1 MSKVKPLV
9 AIVGRPNVGKSTLFN
24 RIIEDRK
31 SIVDSVPGV
40 TRDRVY
46 EDAEWAGK
54 TFSLIDTG
62 GYIPYSDDKID
73 KATRA
78 QANIAVEEADLLLF
92 VVDVRDSITGIDRE
106 VAKILRKSNKPIFL
120 VVNKCDNEK
129 YIQDTYEFYELG
141 LGDPFPV
148 SAING
153 RNVGDLLDEVIEKLP
168 VEQYYEDEKRLDLAI
183 VGKPNAGKSSLANAL
198 LGMEKSIVTDIPGT
212 TRDAIDTDLNYED
225 QEITLVDT
233 AGLRKKRKVKDGVEF
248 YSTVRANKS
257 IQRSDVV
264 VLVIDAYQGF
274 TRQDANIVNTVIR
287 YRKGLMIAYNKWDT
301 IDGGV
306 NTAREYFDRTVGLY
320 SELKYYPFLYIS
332 AKYGK
337 RVKNVL
343 DVAIDIYQE
352 RQKTIKTKDLN
363 NYFEQVFAKTPPP
376 AEKGRYIKIK
386 YISQVHT
393 APPVFVFFS
402 NFPRLIGQSYRRF
415 IEGKLRDK
423 FGFNGVPIT
432 LRFRKK

>member
-1 MSKVKPLV
+1 MSKIKPLV

-46 EDAEWAGK
+46 EDAEWAGRK
-54 TFSLIDTG
+54 FSLIDTG
-62 GYIPYSDDKID
+62 GYMPYSDDKID

-78 QANIAVEEADLLLF
+78 QANVAVDEADLLLF

-106 VAKILRKSNKPIFL
+106 VAQILRKSNKPIFL
-120 VVNKCDNEK
+120 VVNKCDNQK
-129 YIQDTYEFYELG
+129 YIDDTYEFFELG
-141 LGDPFPV
+141 IGEPFPV

-153 RNVGDLLDEVIEKLP
+153 RGVGDLLDMVIEKLP
-168 VEQYYEDEKRLDLAI
+168 VELYYEDEKRLNMAI
-183 VGKPNAGKSSLANAL
+183 IGKPNAGKSSLTNAL

-212 TRDAIDTDLNYED
+212 TRDAIDTDLDYD
-225 QEITLVDT
+225 GQEITLIDT
-233 AGLRKKRKVKDGVEF
+233 AGLRKKKKVDDGVEF

-257 IQRSDVV
+257 IQRCDVT

-287 YRKGLMIAYNKWDT
+287 YRKGLIIAYNKWDL
-301 IDGGV
+301 INGDV
-306 NTAREYFDRTVGLY
+306 NTAQDYFDRTVGLY
-320 SELKYYPFLYIS
+320 SQLKYYPFIFIS
-332 AKYGK
+332 AKNG
-337 RVKNVL
+337 RRIRNVL
-343 DVAIDIYQE
+343 DLAIEIFNE
-352 RQKTIKTKDLN
+352 RKKTIPTKELN
-363 NYFEQVFAKTPPP
+363 KYFEKIIERTPPP

-402 NFPRLIGQSYRRF
+402 NFPKSIGENYRRF
-415 IEGKLRDK
+415 LEGKLRDEC
-423 FGFNGVPIT
+423 GFNGVPISM
-432 LRFRKK
+432 RFRKK

>member
-301 IDGGV
+301 IDGSV

-363 NYFEQVFAKTPPP
+363 NYFEKVFAKTPPP

-415 IEGKLRDK
+415 IEGKLRDE

>member
-301 IDGGV
+301 IDGDV

-352 RQKTIKTKDLN
+352 RQKTVKTKDLN

-423 FGFNGVPIT
+423 FGFNGIPIT

>member
-1 MSKVKPLV
+1 MSKIKPLV

-31 SIVDSVPGV
+31 SIVDSIPGV

-62 GYIPYSDDKID
+62 GYMPYSDDKID
-73 KATRA
+73 KATRI

-106 VAKILRKSNKPIFL
+106 VAQILRKSNKPIFL

-129 YIQDTYEFYELG
+129 YLDDIYEFFELG
-141 LGDPFPV
+141 LGDPFPI

-153 RNVGDLLDEVIEKLP
+153 RNVGDLLDEVVDNLP
-168 VEQYYEDEKRLDLAI
+168 VEKYYEDEERIDLAI
-183 VGKPNAGKSSLANAL
+183 IGKPNAGKSSLTNAL

-212 TRDAIDTDLNYED
+212 TRDAIDTDLTYDGQN
-225 QEITLVDT
+225 ITLVDT
-233 AGLRKKRKVKDGVEF
+233 AGLRKKKKIKDGVEF

-257 IQRSDVV
+257 IQRCDIA

-274 TRQDANIVNTVIR
+274 TRQDANIVNEVIR

-301 IDGGV
+301 IDGDI
-306 NTAREYFDRTVGLY
+306 NTAQEYFDRTVNLY
-320 SELKYYPFLYIS
+320 SDLKYYPFLFIS

-337 RVKNVL
+337 RVRNVL
-343 DVAIDIYQE
+343 DLAIEIYKE
-352 RQKTIKTKDLN
+352 RQKTVKTKELN
-363 NYFEQVFAKTPPP
+363 KYFEKIFERTPPP

-386 YISQVHT
+386 YITQVHT
-393 APPVFVFFS
+393 APPVFVFFT
-402 NFPRLIGQSYRRF
+402 NFPKLIGQSYRRF
-415 IEGKLRDK
+415 IEGKLRDE

-432 LRFRKK
+432 MRFRKK

>member
-120 VVNKCDNEK
+120 VVNKCDNQK

-301 IDGGV
+301 IDGSV
-306 NTAREYFDRTVGLY
+306 NTAREYFERTVGLY

-363 NYFEQVFAKTPPP
+363 NYFEQILAKTPPP

-415 IEGKLRDK
+415 IEGKLRDE